1 MCDVCKKNPYFYK
14 GSRLGKYV
22 FFCPTCL
29 DKENK

>member
-1 MCDVCKKNPYFYK
+1 MCDVCGINPYFYK
-14 GSRLGKYV
+14 GSVMAKYV